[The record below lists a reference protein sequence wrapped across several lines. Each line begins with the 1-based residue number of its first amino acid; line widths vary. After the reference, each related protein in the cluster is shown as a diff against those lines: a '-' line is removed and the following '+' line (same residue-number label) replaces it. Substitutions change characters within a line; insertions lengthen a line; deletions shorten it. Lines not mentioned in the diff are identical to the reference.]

1 MIAEM
6 NIGIDEVLAVV
17 GALYIVAR
25 VIVMITPTK
34 QDDKVMDKVSTWL
47 VILKTVTGLSLNQGV
62 KKYGPK

>member
-6 NIGIDEVLAVV
+6 NIGVDEVLAVV

-25 VIVMITPTK
+25 VIVLITPTK

-62 KKYGPK
+62 KKHGPK